1 LHASYLGAGSG
12 SLRCAAKQNV
22 SVTAGARVLLHAS
35 ITETTVT
42 RIVGQAELASKQ
54 SAVDEHGALRN
65 APIEGVHFRPTRPV
79 PHEDGYLTEVA
90 RASWDVLESPIVQV
104 HVTTT
109 FPERVRAWGVH
120 RSVTDRLFVVA
131 GLVKIVVFDG
141 REGSPT
147 FGRIDEFVVGERNP
161 GLLVIPPNLYHGWKN
176 IGTSDAII
184 INLPDKMYD
193 YDAPDG
199 SHLSWNSDAARLMI
213 PYAW

>member
-1 LHASYLGAGSG
+1 
-12 SLRCAAKQNV
+12 
-22 SVTAGARVLLHAS
+22 
-35 ITETTVT
+35 VT
-42 RIVGQAELASKQ
+42 RIVGQAKLASKQ
-54 SAVDEHGALRN
+54 SAVDGHGALRN
-65 APIEGVHFRPTRPV
+65 APIEGVRFRPTRPV

-109 FPERVRAWGVH
+109 FPERVRAWGIH
-120 RSVTDRLFVVA
+120 RSGTDRLFVVA
-131 GLVKIVVFDG
+131 GLVKIVIFDG

-176 IGTSDAII
+176 IGTSDAIV

-193 YDAPDG
+193 YDAPDA
-199 SHLSWNSDAARLMI
+199 SHLSWNSDAARLTI